1 MVSVKENCWGKRKP
15 TVGWLV
21 RKRWIF
27 LKIFKHFGN
36 REPWRILVSLGGF
49 FFGKII
55 FLHGEIFTFP
65 YNFFFFFCLSIL
77 FNVNGKATTMWPTHP
92 PCFINFHIS
101 FGSQKIWLILS
112 MGGWSDDRYFGYIT
126 RKNII
131 KKQTLGKW
139 RERERERERE
149 RVAKPYCSH
158 SITNQRLTRNCQKA
172 FWELHES
179 STHWH

>member
-1 MVSVKENCWGKRKP
+1 
-15 TVGWLV
+15 
-21 RKRWIF
+21 
-27 LKIFKHFGN
+27 
-36 REPWRILVSLGGF
+36 
-49 FFGKII
+49 
-55 FLHGEIFTFP
+55 
-65 YNFFFFFCLSIL
+65 
-77 FNVNGKATTMWPTHP
+77 MWPTHP